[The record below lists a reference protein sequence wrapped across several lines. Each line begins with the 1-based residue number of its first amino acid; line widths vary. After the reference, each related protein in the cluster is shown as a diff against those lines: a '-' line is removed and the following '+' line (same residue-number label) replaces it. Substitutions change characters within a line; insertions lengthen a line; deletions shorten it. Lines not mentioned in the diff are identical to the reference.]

1 MWLIQLT
8 TMNPLNY
15 FQIQP
20 NSRGLMHRPDWV
32 LSNPTFKSY
41 ITETKFQKS
50 INKSYQKNT
59 KVARAHWLSE
69 VHKSFKRVPSF
80 WPIIGS
86 QFLTLQCWKRYKAT
100 KPSHTKQ
107 MLIERHFWD
116 AAEHIKKIPKE
127 LIRNE
132 EYTLILFYH
141 FYI

>member
-1 MWLIQLT
+1 MEHNNLVQLWLIQLT

-80 WPIIGS
+80 WPIIGTVS
-86 QFLTLQCWKRYKAT
+86 SLHYNVGKDIKLLNPLIQNKCSLKDTFEMQLNTSKRY
-100 KPSHTKQ
+100 
-107 MLIERHFWD
+107 
-116 AAEHIKKIPKE
+116 PK
-127 LIRNE
+127 N
-132 EYTLILFYH
+132 
-141 FYI
+141 